1 MIHAI
6 ASGIC
11 VSDKQLFHR
20 TVRRERPQERSRF
33 GLQLTLTLCP
43 FDMTSAIWGLLKAA
57 HNGNFPSP
65 VFPNSDV
72 HLQPV
77 YLLPPSPCF
86 TPWKVCAQK
95 RCFFLFLLI
104 QTAFSS
110 SLCNISQYSCAH
122 LSLAIVQP
130 SGTRTA
136 ALKTR
141 GRSKKLQF

>member
-1 MIHAI
+1 M

-43 FDMTSAIWGLLKAA
+43 FDVTSAIWGLLKAA
-57 HNGNFPSP
+57 HSGNFPSP

-77 YLLPPSPCF
+77 HLLPPSPCF

-95 RCFFLFLLI
+95 LYLFFFFYI
-104 QTAFSS
+104 QTAFPS
-110 SLCNISQYSCAH
+110 SLRNISQDSCAH

-130 SGTRTA
+130 SVTSTA